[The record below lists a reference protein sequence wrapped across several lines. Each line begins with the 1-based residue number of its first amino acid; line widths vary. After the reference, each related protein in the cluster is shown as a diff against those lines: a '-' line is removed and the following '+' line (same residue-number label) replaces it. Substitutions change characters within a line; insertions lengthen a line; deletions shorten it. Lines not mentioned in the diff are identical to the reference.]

1 MDIKTQITWLR
12 CFDDDE
18 LDCRVAARCAD
29 TMEKLLAVYEAS
41 KWIDVNPDYA
51 EHRKKLTAAIAAV
64 QTI

>member
-1 MDIKTQITWLR
+1 
-12 CFDDDE
+12 
-18 LDCRVAARCAD
+18 
-29 TMEKLLAVYEAS
+29 MEKLLAVYEAS